1 MILLNEEMELP
12 AGSGGCWFHSGAA
25 PPPESVGWG
34 VGFLPPP
41 RSSPRAGCGEGQA
54 SADVTQLPSFS
65 KEMRTVGWQ
74 SVCFH
79 ICSFRI
85 LRCYSTH
92 CLTPAAL
99 GFSTA
104 LLPRLGRGQGRGG
117 RGSHPRPPGRPR
129 HPHGVGSFI
138 PPSGL
143 GTGTTSS
150 RWDFFTGRP
159 VAGGA
164 GAISEDAVYS
174 ARVFIWR
181 GFEVHPVTPQ
191 HCY

>member
-1 MILLNEEMELP
+1 MFFQIFLNAKKKKYVYTYISVYTRTSVILLNEEMELP

-117 RGSHPRPPGRPR
+117 RGSQ
-129 HPHGVGSFI
+129 
-138 PPSGL
+138 PPSPRQAAAP
-143 GTGTTSS
+143 TW
-150 RWDFFTGRP
+150 R
-159 VAGGA
+159 
-164 GAISEDAVYS
+164 
-174 ARVFIWR
+174 RV
-181 GFEVHPVTPQ
+181 VHPSLRPGNWDNQ
-191 HCY
+191 QPLGFLHGAASSWGSRGH